1 MTTPSLPMDIMGN
14 ILSYCHAK
22 TIHTFLF
29 TAIAS
34 HKERSKVLQVVRSV
48 LQQRFLLVS
57 KYLDRIP
64 NYMPRLMSPYITQYA
79 TVLSHEHLSDLP
91 IAIIPADA
99 VSFLSSRV
107 AVLYYFE
114 QAQET
119 QTIHDG
125 AHEWL
130 AWTGTLEL
138 TYIKGEVKAN
148 TRYRAQ
154 SKVVR
159 RVNVEMTSPCWYP
172 SLISKWNTTMQQN
185 NGSFGTD
192 FSRQYRA
199 GNQHGR
205 NHWTHVARILQLSK
219 HGGGAQEQILVE
231 FNRNRRHG
239 DYANPNRERPQD
251 AHGSLIRPFLTSPRD
266 AYNSK
271 LVYSSTICS
280 SGNVKASIVG
290 PTTTTRTLT
299 CDAALFA
306 FWHDMD
312 QMDRERSFDDFTN
325 DVVQM
330 LSKRLHMT
338 RNDGGGKMPAG

>member
-34 HKERSKVLQVVRSV
+34 NKERSKVLQVVRSV

-57 KYLDRIP
+57 NYLNRIP
-64 NYMPRLMSPYITQYA
+64 NYMPCLMSPYITQYA
-79 TVLSHEHLSDLP
+79 TVLSHEHFYDLL
-91 IAIIPADA
+91 IIIPADA

-119 QTIHDG
+119 QTIHNG

-130 AWTGTLEL
+130 VWTGTLEL

-159 RVNVEMTSPCWYP
+159 RVKVEMTSPCWYP
-172 SLISKWNTTMQQN
+172 SLISKWNTSMQQN
-185 NGSFGTD
+185 NNSFGTD

-205 NHWTHVARILQLSK
+205 DHWTHYVATRILPLSSK
-219 HGGGAQEQILVE
+219 SGAQILVE

-239 DYANPNRERPQD
+239 DYANPNHERHQ
-251 AHGSLIRPFLTSPRD
+251 AHGSSIRPFLMSPRD

-271 LVYSSTICS
+271 LVYSSTTS
-280 SGNVKASIVG
+280 SLGNVKASIAG
-290 PTTTTRTLT
+290 PMTLT
-299 CDAALFA
+299 SDASLFG

-330 LSKRLHMT
+330 LSERLHMT